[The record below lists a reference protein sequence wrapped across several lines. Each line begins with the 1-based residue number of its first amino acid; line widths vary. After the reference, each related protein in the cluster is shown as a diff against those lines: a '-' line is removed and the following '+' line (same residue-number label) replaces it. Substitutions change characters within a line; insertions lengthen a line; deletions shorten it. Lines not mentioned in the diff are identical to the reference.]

1 LITLVIVSCQRV
13 DKSIH
18 VLTCRKKQS
27 YVDVLGVYNKTAL
40 IYINDTAHILIQNLQ
55 NPETYSMCMVCE
67 DTLTHFAKRLYKVMQ
82 KSNELQQCSYDHII
96 KSCLENPKDT
106 TYTWTTKV
114 YTVIEI
120 PNIVSDKTS
129 CIDLMVTDSI
139 YKYVLY
145 SNSFLLITLNDTAYC
160 DCATHGRLV
169 MNPPNSKQV
178 TKITVKHYHIPK
190 HNMQHIGESLIKF

>member
-1 LITLVIVSCQRV
+1 MRYLYLITLIVVACQKSA
-13 DKSIH
+13 DKSIY
-18 VLTCRKKQS
+18 VLTCRLKQS
-27 YVDVLGVYNKTAL
+27 YVDILGVYNKPAL
-40 IYINDTAHILIQNLQ
+40 MYINDTALITIQNLE
-55 NPETYSMCMVCE
+55 NPETYCMCLVCE
-67 DTLTHFAKRLYKVMQ
+67 DTLTNFSKRLYMAMQ
-82 KSNELQQCSYDHII
+82 KKHELQQCSYKHII

-120 PNIVSDKTS
+120 PNIISDKIS

-145 SNSFLLITLNDTAYC
+145 SNAFLLITLNDTAYC

-169 MNPPNSKQV
+169 MEPPNSKQI
-178 TKITVKHYHIPK
+178 TRITVRHYRK
-190 HNMQHIGESLIKF
+190 

>member
-1 LITLVIVSCQRV
+1 MRYLYLITLVIVSCQRV

-27 YVDVLGVYNKTAL
+27 YVDVLGVNNKSVL
-40 IYINDTAHILIQNLQ
+40 FYVNDSAQITIQNLQ

-67 DTLTHFAKRLYKVMQ
+67 DTLTNFARRLYKAMQ
-82 KSNELQQCSYDHII
+82 KKSELQQCSYEHII
-96 KSCLENPKDT
+96 KSCLENPKDSI
-106 TYTWTTKV
+106 YTWTTKV
-114 YTVIEI
+114 YTVVEI
-120 PNIVSDKTS
+120 PNIVYDTIS
-129 CIDLMVTDSI
+129 CIDLIVTDSI

-145 SNSFLLITLNDTAYC
+145 SNAFLLITPNDTAYC

-178 TKITVKHYHIPK
+178 TKITIKHYYMQK
-190 HNMQHIGESLIKF
+190 HGM